1 MNNDDNVQ
9 LIRSTYRYTWDTI

>member
-1 MNNDDNVQ
+1 MNNDNNVQ